1 MISVA
6 KSEVHQLQQ
15 DKKGITWDAMMYIP
29 TVFGLGIGAFMFWY
43 DQNQN
48 LAYLLFFL
56 ACFFFYQGVHRVL
69 GRLMLLPQSPV
80 SLDVS
85 KQRVLMKLRNGS
97 LIELVK
103 DLRYF
108 SDHAGKSF
116 GLTGMDMGGV
126 KRQYVFH
133 KGQFAD
139 EHAYKNVSGALKVF
153 A

>member
-1 MISVA
+1 MFELS
-6 KSEVHQLQQ
+6 KDS
-15 DKKGITWDAMMYIP
+15 KGVTWDVLMYVP
-29 TVFGLGIGAFMFWY
+29 TVTGLGIGALMFWY
-43 DQNQN
+43 DNNQG

-56 ACFFFYQGVHRVL
+56 SCFFFYQGVHRVL
-69 GRLMLLPQSPV
+69 GRMLVLPQSPI

-85 KQRVLMKLRNGS
+85 RQRVSLALRNGEA
-97 LIELVK
+97 IELIKNV
-103 DLRYF
+103 RYF

-116 GLTGMDMGGV
+116 GLTGMDMMGS

-139 EHAYKNVSGALKVF
+139 AAAFGKVADALKVF

>member
-1 MISVA
+1 MA
-6 KSEVHQLQQ
+6 KSEMFELSQ
-15 DKKGITWDAMMYIP
+15 DRKGVTWDVLMYVP
-29 TVFGLGIGAFMFWY
+29 TVVGLGIGALMFWY
-43 DQNQN
+43 DKNQG

-56 ACFFFYQGVHRVL
+56 ACFFLFQGVHRIL
-69 GRLMLLPQSPV
+69 GRMLVLPQSPV

-85 KQRVLMKLRNGS
+85 RQRVSLALRNGEVV
-97 LIELVK
+97 ELVK
-103 DLRYF
+103 NVRYF

-116 GLTGMDMGGV
+116 GLTGMDMMGS

-139 EHAYKNVSGALKVF
+139 VGAFGRVADALKVF

>member
-1 MISVA
+1 MESVA
-6 KSEVHQLQQ
+6 KSEVHALQQ
-15 DKKGITWDAMMYIP
+15 DKKGITWDALMYIP
-29 TVFGLGIGAFMFWY
+29 TVSGLGIGAFMFWY
-43 DQNQN
+43 DQSQN

-56 ACFFFYQGVHRVL
+56 ACFFFYQGIHRVL

-80 SLDVS
+80 SLDVT
-85 KQRVLMKLRNGS
+85 KQRVLMKLRNGETV
-97 LIELVK
+97 ELVK

-133 KGQFAD
+133 KGQFGSDDAF
-139 EHAYKNVSGALKVF
+139 KSVGGALKVF

>member
-1 MISVA
+1 MFKLS
-6 KSEVHQLQQ
+6 KDS
-15 DKKGITWDAMMYIP
+15 KGVTWDVLMYVP
-29 TVFGLGIGAFMFWY
+29 TVSGLGIGALMFWY
-43 DQNQN
+43 DKNQG

-69 GRLMLLPQSPV
+69 GRMLVLPQSPV

-85 KQRVLMKLRNGS
+85 RQRVSLALRNGEV
-97 LIELVK
+97 IELIKSV
-103 DLRYF
+103 RYF

-116 GLTGMDMGGV
+116 GLTGMDMMGS

-133 KGQFAD
+133 KGQFVDAAAFSKVGD
-139 EHAYKNVSGALKVF
+139 ALKVF

>member
-1 MISVA
+1 MS
-6 KSEVHQLQQ
+6 Q
-15 DKKGITWDAMMYIP
+15 DRKGVTWDVLMYVP
-29 TVFGLGIGAFMFWY
+29 TVIGLGTGALMFWY
-43 DQNQN
+43 DKNQG

-69 GRLMLLPQSPV
+69 GRMLVLPRSPV

-85 KQRVLMKLRNGS
+85 RQRVLLMLRNGET
-97 LIELVK
+97 IELIKSV
-103 DLRYF
+103 RYF

-116 GLTGMDMGGV
+116 GLTGMDMTGS

-139 EHAYKNVSGALKVF
+139 GAAFGKVSDALKVF

>member
-1 MISVA
+1 MKSVA
-6 KSEVHQLQQ
+6 KSEVYALQQ
-15 DKKGITWDAMMYIP
+15 DKKGITWDALMYIP
-29 TVFGLGIGAFMFWY
+29 TVSGLGIGAVMFWY
-43 DQNQN
+43 DKNQN

-56 ACFFFYQGVHRVL
+56 ACFFFYQGIHRVL

-85 KQRVLMKLRNGS
+85 KQRVLMKLRSGETV
-97 LIELVK
+97 ELVK

-133 KGQFAD
+133 KGQFDNDDAF
-139 EHAYKNVSGALKVF
+139 KSVGGALKVF

>member
-1 MISVA
+1 MFELS
-6 KSEVHQLQQ
+6 Q
-15 DKKGITWDAMMYIP
+15 DRKGVTWDVLMYVP
-29 TVFGLGIGAFMFWY
+29 TVVGLGIGALMFWY
-43 DQNQN
+43 DKNQG

-56 ACFFFYQGVHRVL
+56 ACFFLFQGVHRIL
-69 GRLMLLPQSPV
+69 GRMLVLPQSPV

-85 KQRVLMKLRNGS
+85 RQRVSLALRNGEVV
-97 LIELVK
+97 ELVK
-103 DLRYF
+103 NVRYF

-116 GLTGMDMGGV
+116 GLTGMDMMGS

-139 EHAYKNVSGALKVF
+139 VGAFGRVADALKVF

>member
-1 MISVA
+1 MT
-6 KSEVHQLQQ
+6 KSESFKLEQ
-15 DKKGITWDAMMYIP
+15 DRKGVTWDALMYVP
-29 TVFGLGIGAFMFWY
+29 TVLGLGTGAVMFWY

-48 LAYLLFFL
+48 LSYLLFFL
-56 ACFFFYQGVHRVL
+56 SCFFFYQGVHRVL

-85 KQRVLMKLRNGS
+85 KQRVAMTLRNGET
-97 LIELVK
+97 IELVK
-103 DLRYF
+103 NLRYF

-116 GLTGMDMGGV
+116 GLTGMDMMGA

-133 KGQFAD
+133 RGQFVD
-139 EHAYKNVSGALKVF
+139 GEAYGKIGDVLKVF

>member
-1 MISVA
+1 VA
-6 KSEVHQLQQ
+6 KSEMFELSQ
-15 DKKGITWDAMMYIP
+15 DRKGVTWDVLMYVP
-29 TVFGLGIGAFMFWY
+29 TVVGLGIGALMFWY
-43 DQNQN
+43 DKNQG

-56 ACFFFYQGVHRVL
+56 ACFFLFQGVHRIL
-69 GRLMLLPQSPV
+69 GRMLVLPQSPV

-85 KQRVLMKLRNGS
+85 RQRVSLALRNGEVV
-97 LIELVK
+97 ELVK
-103 DLRYF
+103 NVRYF

-116 GLTGMDMGGV
+116 GLTGMDMMGS

-139 EHAYKNVSGALKVF
+139 VGAFGRVADALKVF